1 MKALKTAF
9 VIIFAAALAGV
20 FDLFFSVS
28 EYEQAVITRFGAPI
42 ASVREAGLHLKAPFI
57 DRISRLE
64 KRSFRWDSGPLE
76 ISDRD
81 GVPVRVEVVARWRI
95 ADPVRFLQIAGTYEQ
110 AYARLDDTIDPIIK
124 DRVSANSLPE
134 LVRSSELID
143 QGAAGSDDAGMP
155 GPDAR
160 EVHRKI
166 VPGRDRIMGSMLKE
180 ASGSVSRF
188 GMELIDLKLRRLSY
202 PESITAKV
210 FERMVS
216 ERKLR
221 AARLRSEGEG
231 RKAEILG
238 QMEKEL
244 RGIRSEAARSAEE
257 IQGRADA
264 EAARIYGQAYNKD
277 PEFAAFMKTLE
288 TYRETNLE
296 NTTLILGTD
305 SEFFKYLKGMKR

>member
-1 MKALKTAF
+1 
-9 VIIFAAALAGV
+9 
-20 FDLFFSVS
+20 
-28 EYEQAVITRFGAPI
+28 
-42 ASVREAGLHLKAPFI
+42 
-57 DRISRLE
+57 
-64 KRSFRWDSGPLE
+64 
-76 ISDRD
+76 
-81 GVPVRVEVVARWRI
+81 
-95 ADPVRFLQIAGTYEQ
+95 
-110 AYARLDDTIDPIIK
+110 
-124 DRVSANSLPE
+124 
-134 LVRSSELID
+134 
-143 QGAAGSDDAGMP
+143 
-155 GPDAR
+155 
-160 EVHRKI
+160 
-166 VPGRDRIMGSMLKE
+166 
-180 ASGSVSRF
+180 VSRF